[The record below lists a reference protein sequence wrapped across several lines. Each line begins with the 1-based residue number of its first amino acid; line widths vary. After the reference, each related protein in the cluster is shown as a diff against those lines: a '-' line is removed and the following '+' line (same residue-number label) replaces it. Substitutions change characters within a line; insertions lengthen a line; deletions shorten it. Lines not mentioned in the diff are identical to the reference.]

1 MAAPA
6 PHRVLRL
13 LVELAGAPAADAGAL
28 QAAAQRQLLQ
38 RLLPVIDRLCS
49 QLADAGT
56 VQRIDRLEIDL
67 GAWPQAAW
75 ADAGDDAQALVAQ
88 FEATLARQLGQ
99 ALQTAVPV
107 QTDAELVASCLH
119 TGQLPWWAD
128 AADRS
133 ALQRALAAL
142 LAQPVRHGLAWLPP
156 ADADA
161 PALQR
166 LVAALDDAQL
176 ADLADRLQ
184 RPQGGAGSQGLQG
197 QQGRQ
202 GVVALPW
209 PALLGSIAQA
219 LGLAPGRLRHAWW
232 REVLAA
238 ALQPAQ
244 ADGRAWVTA
253 LQRLPARL
261 GQGAAVLAPAW
272 RRALDQAA
280 TQPDGPADATA
291 LAPLWRAFDQA
302 WPAGRG
308 GDSAAAAAST
318 EAALAATAAA
328 LAALAALAD
337 RLAQRAPG
345 DLLRAWLPWLQAL
358 RQQPQPDAARR
369 LAAAL
374 AGGAPADQATAA
386 VQDWL
391 SAVQPPAGAAL
402 PQPSAAAAAATL
414 AALLLTPARR
424 PAPPAPPDAP
434 AAPGPP
440 NPLNP
445 FASPSPGLPP
455 AEALYLA
462 NAGLVLLWPFLQP
475 FADRL
480 GLLQDRQFRSPAHA
494 LRLAVLLQVLAT
506 GDAEPPEFQLP
517 LNKLLCGLPLD
528 MPLLLDDPLRSDE
541 LDECSAL
548 LAAVVLAAPV
558 LRQMSADGLRQAFLQ
573 RAGQLSTQDG
583 HWLLRVERAAH
594 DLVLDRFPWSA
605 AIVRLPWMPR
615 LLQVQW

>member
-1 MAAPA
+1 
-6 PHRVLRL
+6 
-13 LVELAGAPAADAGAL
+13 
-28 QAAAQRQLLQ
+28 
-38 RLLPVIDRLCS
+38 
-49 QLADAGT
+49 
-56 VQRIDRLEIDL
+56 
-67 GAWPQAAW
+67 
-75 ADAGDDAQALVAQ
+75 
-88 FEATLARQLGQ
+88 
-99 ALQTAVPV
+99 
-107 QTDAELVASCLH
+107 
-119 TGQLPWWAD
+119 
-128 AADRS
+128 
-133 ALQRALAAL
+133 
-142 LAQPVRHGLAWLPP
+142 
-156 ADADA
+156 
-161 PALQR
+161 
-166 LVAALDDAQL
+166 
-176 ADLADRLQ
+176 
-184 RPQGGAGSQGLQG
+184 
-197 QQGRQ
+197 
-202 GVVALPW
+202 
-209 PALLGSIAQA
+209 
-219 LGLAPGRLRHAWW
+219 
-232 REVLAA
+232 VLAA

-291 LAPLWRAFDQA
+291 LAPLWRALDQA

-308 GDSAAAAAST
+308 GDSAAAAA
-318 EAALAATAAA
+318 AMAATAAAASTESA

-414 AALLLTPARR
+414 AALLLTPAHR
-424 PAPPAPPDAP
+424 PAPPDQ
-434 AAPGPP
+434 P

-528 MPLLLDDPLRSDE
+528 TPLLLDDPLRSDE